1 MPSGQ
6 RLPPETIAAIQL
18 GYAAGES
25 VRDIALR
32 LGVNLRTCNKY
43 TGGRA
48 ANPGHL
54 RRDQCP
60 SCRGPKNH
68 RSRQCW
74 KCDRKIRPAGVQRAA
89 PLRVPAAEASWRL
102 GHGGPNASR
111 ERVRAEGLER
121 YGAPASPAACP
132 GPLAPLCKG
141 GECTL
146 GSHHWLIPF
155 ASVQGECLHCGVAG
169 RFESRLSGRQLFNP

>member
-32 LGVNLRTCNKY
+32 LGVHLRTCYKY

-48 ANPGHL
+48 ANPGHV
-54 RRDQCP
+54 
-60 SCRGPKNH
+60 
-68 RSRQCW
+68 
-74 KCDRKIRPAGVQRAA
+74 RKIRPAGVQRAA

-169 RFESRLSGRQLFNP
+169 RFESRLSGRDLFRGHNL